1 MQTSLAKKRSIRDRV
16 DAVKDLL
23 DPVYL
28 AEALGFKITNETP
41 KEARAACIIHGGDNA
56 TAFRINKDFKTWTCF
71 THKCHESYGKDMI
84 ALVRTVNSC
93 GFIEALEYLEN
104 LVGVDSVSSG
114 KLFAY
119 RRKRERESFINN
131 SMVNRSKPS
140 VVDEQRL
147 KYYKPFRSNHF
158 NNDGFSNET
167 LDYFNIA
174 GGYTD
179 AEGTVRDIIPIYDAD
194 SELVAYSLR
203 DISKNVSD
211 GKKYILTP
219 NFDKDKVL
227 YNLNSIKESVG
238 NSPLILVEGFKS
250 VWRLY
255 DYGITNVVACMGAGI
270 TVGQA
275 SLLYSFA
282 HSGIVMFFDN
292 DEAGADAI
300 GRTFNLLNGKLK
312 MYVEFILETDEN
324 GKGLD
329 PADLTKEQVYYY
341 LSNYI

>member
-1 MQTSLAKKRSIRDRV
+1 MQTNLAKQRTIRDRV
-16 DAVKDLL
+16 DTIKDLV

-41 KEARAACIIHGGDNA
+41 KEARASCLIHGGDNQ

-71 THKCHESYGKDMI
+71 THKCHETYGKDMI
-84 ALVRTVNSC
+84 ALVRSVNTC
-93 GFIEALEYLEN
+93 GFIEALEYLET
-104 LVGVDSVSSG
+104 LVGADSVSSG

-131 SMVNRSKPS
+131 SNINKSKPS
-140 VVDEQRL
+140 IVDEQRL

-158 NNDGFSNET
+158 NESGFSNET

-179 AEGTVRDIIPIYDAD
+179 MEGTVRDIIPIYNAAG
-194 SELVAYSLR
+194 ELVAYSLK
-203 DISKNVSD
+203 DISKNISAD
-211 GKKYILTP
+211 KKYILTP

-227 YNLNSIKESVG
+227 YNLNNIKDTVSK
-238 NSPLILVEGFKS
+238 SPLILVEGFKS
-250 VWRLY
+250 VWRLR
-255 DYGITNVVACMGAGI
+255 DYGINNVVACMGSGI

-275 SLLYSFA
+275 SLLFSYA
-282 HSGIVMFFDN
+282 HAGVVMFFDN

-312 MYVEFILETDEN
+312 MYAEFILETDEN